1 MLWKKTGWFWK
12 IGFMAISVILLVA
25 VSGCRDTSSG
35 DEQTAQKE
43 NEVQVSVQSNQDD
56 ADRIIEI
63 FMDFY
68 EVYGGENDTTDLER
82 IRCIV
87 NKLGASGYPAVD
99 SKNQIDMAEA
109 EDVVRFCETVDA
121 KEENKITIIEVITT
135 DTFAKYDLKTKDGSV
150 DVTRSYYK
158 YESGAMQLGSKGN
171 YQAEYWNYTEDGYLM
186 FTGTYFSE
194 ELYVLTMSGAE
205 EHTAFRVLPLDETYR
220 ELNRKY
226 LMPIGYERNNMF
238 LVDWSEADFGN
249 LNFYD
254 LYDIFYSKINGRNS
268 PYVMDDNLGIGAVY
282 QIPKD
287 EFERVIMTYF
297 NIDSEKLQSKTIYD
311 SENSSYEYKPRGF
324 YEGEYPEHPYPEV
337 VVFSEN
343 NDGTITLTVHV
354 VFPYDGISKVYAHE
368 VVVRPLKTGG
378 VQYVS
383 NRIIPSEDNYEE
395 TWHKSRLTEEE
406 WKEIYGG

>member
-12 IGFMAISVILLVA
+12 IGFMAISVMLLVT

-121 KEENKITIIEVITT
+121 KEEN
-135 DTFAKYDLKTKDGSV
+135 
-150 DVTRSYYK
+150 
-158 YESGAMQLGSKGN
+158 
-171 YQAEYWNYTEDGYLM
+171 
-186 FTGTYFSE
+186 
-194 ELYVLTMSGAE
+194 
-205 EHTAFRVLPLDETYR
+205 TAFRVLPLDETYR

-311 SENSSYEYKPRGF
+311 SENSTYEYKPRGF

-337 VVFSEN
+337 VAFTEN
-343 NDGTITLTVHV
+343 NDGTIMLTVHV

-368 VVVRPLKTGG
+368 VVVRPQKTGG